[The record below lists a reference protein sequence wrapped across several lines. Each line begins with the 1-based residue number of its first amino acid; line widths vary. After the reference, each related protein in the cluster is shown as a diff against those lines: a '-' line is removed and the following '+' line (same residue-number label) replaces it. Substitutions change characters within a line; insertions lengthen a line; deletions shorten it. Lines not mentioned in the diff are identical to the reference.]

1 MNLWKR
7 LSITV
12 KGGLTMIMLK
22 TTHESILNL
31 KEIELKREL
40 GKIKRLQNQIYR
52 QLEEIKYL
60 KNELKKTNEQLENK
74 RSCWNDDYKL
84 FKSISEENRKL
95 KMQIDTIEALKK
107 QFKKEI
113 DISFKRSES
122 ITKKDR
128 KYLIKSVDDNKL
140 IKLYQLLGLM

>member
-1 MNLWKR
+1 
-7 LSITV
+7 
-12 KGGLTMIMLK
+12 MIMLK

-40 GKIKRLQNQIYR
+40 AKIKRLQNQIYR

-84 FKSISEENRKL
+84 FKSISEENKKYKL
-95 KMQIDTIEALKK
+95 QIDTIEALKK

-113 DISFKRSES
+113 DISFKRSEA
-122 ITKKDR
+122 ITKEDR
-128 KYLIKSVDDNKL
+128 KYLVKSVDDNKL

>member
-1 MNLWKR
+1 
-7 LSITV
+7 
-12 KGGLTMIMLK
+12 MLK

-40 GKIKRLQNQIYR
+40 AKIKRLQNQIYR

-74 RSCWNDDYKL
+74 KSCWNDDYKL
-84 FKSISEENRKL
+84 FKNISEENKKYKL
-95 KMQIDTIEALKK
+95 QIDTIEALKK

-113 DISFKRSES
+113 DISFKRSEA
-122 ITKKDR
+122 ITKEDR
-128 KYLIKSVDDNKL
+128 KYLIKSVEDDKL

>member
-1 MNLWKR
+1 
-7 LSITV
+7 
-12 KGGLTMIMLK
+12 MIMLK

-40 GKIKRLQNQIYR
+40 ARIKRLQNQIYR

-84 FKSISEENRKL
+84 FKSISEENKKYKL
-95 KMQIDTIEALKK
+95 QIDTIEALKK

-113 DISFKRSES
+113 DISFKRGED
-122 ITKKDR
+122 ITKEDR
-128 KYLIKSVDDNKL
+128 KYLIKSVEDDKL

>member
-1 MNLWKR
+1 
-7 LSITV
+7 
-12 KGGLTMIMLK
+12 MIMLK

-40 GKIKRLQNQIYR
+40 AKIKRLQNQIYR

-60 KNELKKTNEQLENK
+60 KNELRILNEQLENK

-84 FKSISEENRKL
+84 FKSISEENKKYKL
-95 KMQIDTIEALKK
+95 QIDTIEALKK

-113 DISFKRSES
+113 DISFKRSEA
-122 ITKKDR
+122 ITKEDR
-128 KYLIKSVDDNKL
+128 KYLVKSIEDDKL

>member
-1 MNLWKR
+1 
-7 LSITV
+7 
-12 KGGLTMIMLK
+12 MIMLK

-40 GKIKRLQNQIYR
+40 ARVKRLQNQIYR

-60 KNELKKTNEQLENK
+60 KNELRRLNEQLENK

-84 FKSISEENRKL
+84 FKNISEENKKYKL
-95 KMQIDTIEALKK
+95 QIDTIEALKK

-113 DISFKRSES
+113 DISFKCGEA
-122 ITKKDR
+122 ITEED
-128 KYLIKSVDDNKL
+128 IKFLLRGGGANKL
-140 IKLYQLLGLM
+140 VKLYQLLGLM

>member
-1 MNLWKR
+1 
-7 LSITV
+7 
-12 KGGLTMIMLK
+12 MIMLK

-40 GKIKRLQNQIYR
+40 TKIKRLQNQIYR

-74 RSCWNDDYKL
+74 RLCWNDDYKL
-84 FKSISEENRKL
+84 FKSISEENKKYKL
-95 KMQIDTIEALKK
+95 QIDTIEALKK

-113 DISFKRSES
+113 DISFKHSEA
-122 ITKKDR
+122 ITEED
-128 KYLIKSVDDNKL
+128 IKFLLRGGGANKL

>member
-1 MNLWKR
+1 
-7 LSITV
+7 
-12 KGGLTMIMLK
+12 MIMLK

-40 GKIKRLQNQIYR
+40 AKIKRLQNQIYR

-74 RSCWNDDYKL
+74 KSCWNDDYKL
-84 FKSISEENRKL
+84 FKSISEENKKYKL
-95 KMQIDTIEALKK
+95 QIDTIEALKK

-113 DISFKRSES
+113 DISFKRNEA
-122 ITKKDR
+122 ITKEDR
-128 KYLIKSVDDNKL
+128 KYLLKSVEDNKL

>member
-1 MNLWKR
+1 
-7 LSITV
+7 
-12 KGGLTMIMLK
+12 MIMLK

-40 GKIKRLQNQIYR
+40 AKIKRLQNQIYR

-60 KNELKKTNEQLENK
+60 KNELRILNEQLENK
-74 RSCWNDDYKL
+74 KSCWNDDYKL
-84 FKSISEENRKL
+84 FKSISEENKKYKL
-95 KMQIDTIEALKK
+95 QIDTIEALKK

-113 DISFKRSES
+113 DISFKRSEA
-122 ITKKDR
+122 ITKEDR
-128 KYLIKSVDDNKL
+128 KYLIKSVDDKKL

>member
-1 MNLWKR
+1 
-7 LSITV
+7 
-12 KGGLTMIMLK
+12 MIMLK
-22 TTHESILNL
+22 TTHESVLNL

-40 GKIKRLQNQIYR
+40 AKIKRLQNQICR

-84 FKSISEENRKL
+84 FKSISEENKKYKL
-95 KMQIDTIEALKK
+95 QIDTIEALKK

-113 DISFKRSES
+113 DISFKRGED
-122 ITKKDR
+122 ITKEDR
-128 KYLIKSVDDNKL
+128 KYLIKSVDDKKL

>member
-1 MNLWKR
+1 
-7 LSITV
+7 
-12 KGGLTMIMLK
+12 MIMLK

-40 GKIKRLQNQIYR
+40 ARIKRLQNQIYR

-60 KNELKKTNEQLENK
+60 KNELRRLNEQLENK

-84 FKSISEENRKL
+84 FKSINEENKKYKL
-95 KMQIDTIEALKK
+95 QIDTIEALKK

-113 DISFKRSES
+113 DISFKRGEA
-122 ITKKDR
+122 ITEED
-128 KYLIKSVDDNKL
+128 IKFLLRGGGANKL
-140 IKLYQLLGLM
+140 VKLYQLLGLM

>member
-1 MNLWKR
+1 
-7 LSITV
+7 
-12 KGGLTMIMLK
+12 MIMLK

-40 GKIKRLQNQIYR
+40 AKIKRLQNQIYR

-74 RSCWNDDYKL
+74 KSCWNDDYKL
-84 FKSISEENRKL
+84 FKSISEENKKYKL
-95 KMQIDTIEALKK
+95 QIDAIEALKK

-113 DISFKRSES
+113 DISFKRSEA
-122 ITKKDR
+122 ITKEDR
-128 KYLIKSVDDNKL
+128 KYLVKSVDDNKL

>member
-1 MNLWKR
+1 
-7 LSITV
+7 
-12 KGGLTMIMLK
+12 MIMLK

-31 KEIELKREL
+31 KEIEFKREL

-74 RSCWNDDYKL
+74 KSCWNDDYKL
-84 FKSISEENRKL
+84 FKSISEENKKYKL
-95 KMQIDTIEALKK
+95 QIDAIEALKK

-113 DISFKRSES
+113 DISFKRSEA
-122 ITKKDR
+122 ITKEDR
-128 KYLIKSVDDNKL
+128 KYLVKSVDDNKL

>member
-1 MNLWKR
+1 
-7 LSITV
+7 
-12 KGGLTMIMLK
+12 MIMLK

-40 GKIKRLQNQIYR
+40 AKIKRLQNQIYR

-60 KNELKKTNEQLENK
+60 KNELRILNEQLENK

-84 FKSISEENRKL
+84 FKSISEENKKYKL
-95 KMQIDTIEALKK
+95 QIDTIEALKK

-113 DISFKRSES
+113 DISFKRSEA
-122 ITKKDR
+122 ITKEDR
-128 KYLIKSVDDNKL
+128 KYLIKSVEDDKL

>member
-1 MNLWKR
+1 
-7 LSITV
+7 
-12 KGGLTMIMLK
+12 MLK

-40 GKIKRLQNQIYR
+40 AKIKRLQNQIYR

-84 FKSISEENRKL
+84 FKSISEENKKYKL
-95 KMQIDTIEALKK
+95 QIDTIEALKK

-113 DISFKRSES
+113 DISFKRSED
-122 ITKKDR
+122 ITKEDR
-128 KYLIKSVDDNKL
+128 KYLVKSVDDNKL
-140 IKLYQLLGLM
+140 VKLYQLLGLM

>member
-1 MNLWKR
+1 
-7 LSITV
+7 
-12 KGGLTMIMLK
+12 MIMLK

-40 GKIKRLQNQIYR
+40 ARIKRLQNQIYR
-52 QLEEIKYL
+52 QLEEIKHL

-74 RSCWNDDYKL
+74 RLCWNDDYKL
-84 FKSISEENRKL
+84 FKSISEENKKYKL
-95 KMQIDTIEALKK
+95 QIDTIEALKK

-113 DISFKRSES
+113 DISFKHGEA
-122 ITKKDR
+122 ITEED
-128 KYLIKSVDDNKL
+128 IKFLLKNEGPKKL

>member
-1 MNLWKR
+1 
-7 LSITV
+7 
-12 KGGLTMIMLK
+12 MIMLK

-40 GKIKRLQNQIYR
+40 AKIKRLQNQIYR

-74 RSCWNDDYKL
+74 KSCWNDDYKL
-84 FKSISEENRKL
+84 FKNISEENKKYKL
-95 KMQIDTIEALKK
+95 QIDTIEALKK

-113 DISFKRSES
+113 DISFKRGGA
-122 ITKKDR
+122 ITEED
-128 KYLIKSVDDNKL
+128 IKFLLRGGGANKL
-140 IKLYQLLGLM
+140 VKLYQLLGLM

>member
-1 MNLWKR
+1 
-7 LSITV
+7 
-12 KGGLTMIMLK
+12 MIMLK

-40 GKIKRLQNQIYR
+40 AKIKRLQNQIYR

-84 FKSISEENRKL
+84 FKNINEENKKYKL
-95 KMQIDTIEALKK
+95 QIDTIEALKK

-113 DISFKRSES
+113 DISFKLSETLTEKDIKTVATNS
-122 ITKKDR
+122 PKK
-128 KYLIKSVDDNKL
+128 LL
-140 IKLYQLLGLM
+140 KLYQLLGLM

>member
-1 MNLWKR
+1 
-7 LSITV
+7 
-12 KGGLTMIMLK
+12 MIMLK

-40 GKIKRLQNQIYR
+40 AKIKRLQNQIYR

-60 KNELKKTNEQLENK
+60 KNELRILNEQLENK
-74 RSCWNDDYKL
+74 RLCWNDDYKL
-84 FKSISEENRKL
+84 FKSISEENKKYKL
-95 KMQIDTIEALKK
+95 QIDTIEALKK

-113 DISFKRSES
+113 DISFKSSEA
-122 ITKKDR
+122 ITKEDR
-128 KYLIKSVDDNKL
+128 KYLIKSVDDKL

>member
-1 MNLWKR
+1 
-7 LSITV
+7 
-12 KGGLTMIMLK
+12 MIMLK

-60 KNELKKTNEQLENK
+60 KNELRRLNEQLENK

-84 FKSISEENRKL
+84 FKSISEENKKYKL
-95 KMQIDTIEALKK
+95 QIDTIEALKK

-113 DISFKRSES
+113 DISFKRGED
-122 ITKKDR
+122 ITKEDR
-128 KYLIKSVDDNKL
+128 KYLVKSVDDNKL

>member
-1 MNLWKR
+1 
-7 LSITV
+7 
-12 KGGLTMIMLK
+12 MLK
-22 TTHESILNL
+22 TTHESVLNL

-40 GKIKRLQNQIYR
+40 AKIKRLQNQIYR

-84 FKSISEENRKL
+84 FKSISEENKKYKL
-95 KMQIDTIEALKK
+95 QIDTIEALKK

-113 DISFKRSES
+113 DISFKRSEA
-122 ITKKDR
+122 ITKEDR
-128 KYLIKSVDDNKL
+128 KYLAKSVDDNKL
-140 IKLYQLLGLM
+140 IKLYHLLGLM

>member
-1 MNLWKR
+1 
-7 LSITV
+7 
-12 KGGLTMIMLK
+12 MIMLK

-40 GKIKRLQNQIYR
+40 AKIKRLQNQIYR

-84 FKSISEENRKL
+84 FKSISEENKKYKL
-95 KMQIDTIEALKK
+95 QIDTIEALKK

-113 DISFKRSES
+113 DISFKRGEA
-122 ITKKDR
+122 ITEED
-128 KYLIKSVDDNKL
+128 IKFLLRGGGANKL

>member
-1 MNLWKR
+1 
-7 LSITV
+7 
-12 KGGLTMIMLK
+12 MLK

-40 GKIKRLQNQIYR
+40 AKIKRLQNQIYR

-60 KNELKKTNEQLENK
+60 KSELKKTNEQLENK

-84 FKSISEENRKL
+84 FKNISEENKKYKL
-95 KMQIDTIEALKK
+95 QIDTMEALKK

-113 DISFKRSES
+113 DISFKHSEA
-122 ITKKDR
+122 ITEED
-128 KYLIKSVDDNKL
+128 IKFLLRGGGANKL

>member
-1 MNLWKR
+1 M
-7 LSITV
+7 
-12 KGGLTMIMLK
+12 
-22 TTHESILNL
+22 
-31 KEIELKREL
+31 
-40 GKIKRLQNQIYR
+40 QNQIYR

-84 FKSISEENRKL
+84 FKNISEENKKYKL
-95 KMQIDTIEALKK
+95 QIDTIEALKK

-113 DISFKRSES
+113 DISFKRSET
-122 ITKKDR
+122 ITKEDR
-128 KYLIKSVDDNKL
+128 KYLIKSIEDDRL

>member
-1 MNLWKR
+1 
-7 LSITV
+7 
-12 KGGLTMIMLK
+12 MIMLK

-40 GKIKRLQNQIYR
+40 AKIKRLQNQIYR

-60 KNELKKTNEQLENK
+60 KNELRILNEQLENK

-84 FKSISEENRKL
+84 FKSISEENKKYKL
-95 KMQIDTIEALKK
+95 QIDTIEALKK

-113 DISFKRSES
+113 DISFKRSED
-122 ITKKDR
+122 ITKEDR
-128 KYLIKSVDDNKL
+128 KYLVKSVDDNKL
-140 IKLYQLLGLM
+140 VKLYQLLGLM

>member
-1 MNLWKR
+1 
-7 LSITV
+7 
-12 KGGLTMIMLK
+12 MIMLK
-22 TTHESILNL
+22 TTHESVLNL

-40 GKIKRLQNQIYR
+40 AKIKRLQNQIYR

-60 KNELKKTNEQLENK
+60 KNELRILNEQLENK

-84 FKSISEENRKL
+84 FKSISEENKKYKL
-95 KMQIDTIEALKK
+95 QIDTIEALKK

-113 DISFKRSES
+113 DISFKRSEA
-122 ITKKDR
+122 ITKEDR
-128 KYLIKSVDDNKL
+128 KYLIKSVEDDKL

>member
-1 MNLWKR
+1 
-7 LSITV
+7 
-12 KGGLTMIMLK
+12 MIMLK

-60 KNELKKTNEQLENK
+60 KNELRILNEQLENK
-74 RSCWNDDYKL
+74 KSCWNDDYKL
-84 FKSISEENRKL
+84 FKNISEENKKYKL
-95 KMQIDTIEALKK
+95 QIDTIEALKK

-113 DISFKRSES
+113 DISFKRSEA
-122 ITKKDR
+122 ITKEDR
-128 KYLIKSVDDNKL
+128 KYLIKSVEDDKL

>member
-1 MNLWKR
+1 
-7 LSITV
+7 
-12 KGGLTMIMLK
+12 MIMLK
-22 TTHESILNL
+22 ATHESILSL

-40 GKIKRLQNQIYR
+40 AKIKRLQNQIYR

-60 KNELKKTNEQLENK
+60 KNELRILNEQLENK

-84 FKSISEENRKL
+84 FKSISEENKKYKL
-95 KMQIDTIEALKK
+95 QIDTIEALKK

-113 DISFKRSES
+113 DISFKRSEA
-122 ITKKDR
+122 ITKEDR
-128 KYLIKSVDDNKL
+128 KYLVKSVEDKKL